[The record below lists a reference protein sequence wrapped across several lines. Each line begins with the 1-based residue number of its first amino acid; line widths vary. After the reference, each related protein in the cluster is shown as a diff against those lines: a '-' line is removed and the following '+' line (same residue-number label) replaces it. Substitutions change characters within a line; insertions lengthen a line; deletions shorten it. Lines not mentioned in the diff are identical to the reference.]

1 MNTPQACCSTTN
13 FPTKPT
19 SNGDDCCTPQ
29 PKGKKLCPLCSTEAK
44 GVLNKTLEV
53 LLKDDAKEKLSSLDG
68 FSYCKTS
75 TCKVVYFRGDEVLTQ
90 NDISVSVGL
99 KKGASVK
106 NYCYCFGWTRDK
118 IEQDIKENGT
128 STAIEDIKSKMNSI
142 GCSCEV
148 KNPSGKCCMVD
159 VKKVVKEILN
169 EN

>member
-1 MNTPQACCSTTN
+1 MEKDDCCTVKKPQ
-13 FPTKPT
+13 
-19 SNGDDCCTPQ
+19 SNGNDCCTPQ
-29 PKGKKLCPLCSTEAK
+29 PKGKASCPLCYREAK
-44 GVLNKTLEV
+44 GVLSKTLEA
-53 LLKDDAKEKLSSLDG
+53 LLTTGTKEKLNSLDG

-75 TCKVVYFRGDEVLTQ
+75 TCKAIYFRGDEVLTQ
-90 NDISVSVGL
+90 DDLKVSVGL
-99 KKGASVK
+99 KNDAPIK
-106 NYCYCFGWTRDK
+106 NYCYCFGWSKEK
-118 IEQDIKENGT
+118 IEQDIKDNGI